1 FFHFALKCCSELCYR
16 VKGAKMLN
24 VQTEKQYIEIVE
36 KYADMIYRIAYQK
49 VLNRY
54 DAEDIVQDVFVK
66 LLSNKSYFRDEEH
79 MKAWLIRVTINLCI
93 NYNKSLARQKTVS
106 VEQLDIPFTQQETGI
121 LEELYLLPEDE
132 RNILYLYYYEGYK
145 IREIAKILRQKQ
157 NTINSK
163 LTRARNKLKKIME
176 VNNE

>member
-1 FFHFALKCCSELCYR
+1 
-16 VKGAKMLN
+16 MLN

-79 MKAWLIRVTINLCI
+79 IKAWLIRVTINLCI

-106 VEQLDIPFTQQETGI
+106 VEQLDIPFTQQETGV

-163 LTRARNKLKKIME
+163 LTRARNKLKRIME

>member
-1 FFHFALKCCSELCYR
+1 
-16 VKGAKMLN
+16 MLN

-66 LLSNKSYFRDEEH
+66 LLSSKSYFRDEEH
-79 MKAWLIRVTINLCI
+79 IKAWLIRVTINLCI
-93 NYNKSLARQKTVS
+93 NYNKSLAKQKTVS
-106 VEQLDIPFTQQETGI
+106 VEQLDIPFTQQETGV
-121 LEELYLLPEDE
+121 LEELYLLPEHE

-163 LTRARNKLKKIME
+163 LTRARNKLKRIME

>member
-1 FFHFALKCCSELCYR
+1 
-16 VKGAKMLN
+16 MLN

-66 LLSNKSYFRDEEH
+66 LLSSKSYFRDEEH
-79 MKAWLIRVTINLCI
+79 IKAWLIRVTINLCI
-93 NYNKSLARQKTVS
+93 NYNKSLARRKTVS
-106 VEQLDIPFTQQETGI
+106 VEQLDIPFTQQETGV

-163 LTRARNKLKKIME
+163 LTRARNKLKRIME

>member
-1 FFHFALKCCSELCYR
+1 
-16 VKGAKMLN
+16 MLN

-106 VEQLDIPFTQQETGI
+106 VEQLDIPFTQQETGV

-163 LTRARNKLKKIME
+163 LTRARNKLKRIME

>member
-1 FFHFALKCCSELCYR
+1 
-16 VKGAKMLN
+16 MLN

-66 LLSNKSYFRDEEH
+66 LLSSKSYFRDEEH
-79 MKAWLIRVTINLCI
+79 IKAWLIRVTINLCI

-163 LTRARNKLKKIME
+163 LTRARNKLKRIME

>member
-1 FFHFALKCCSELCYR
+1 
-16 VKGAKMLN
+16 MLN

-163 LTRARNKLKKIME
+163 LTRARNKLKRIME

>member
-1 FFHFALKCCSELCYR
+1 
-16 VKGAKMLN
+16 MLN

-66 LLSNKSYFRDEEH
+66 LLSSKSYFRDEEH
-79 MKAWLIRVTINLCI
+79 IKAWLIRVTINLCI
-93 NYNKSLARQKTVS
+93 NYNKSLAKQKTVS
-106 VEQLDIPFTQQETGI
+106 VEQLDIPFTQQETGV

-163 LTRARNKLKKIME
+163 LTRARNKLKRIME

>member
-1 FFHFALKCCSELCYR
+1 
-16 VKGAKMLN
+16 MLN

-93 NYNKSLARQKTVS
+93 NYNKSLAKQKTVS

-163 LTRARNKLKKIME
+163 LTRARNKLKRIME

>member
-1 FFHFALKCCSELCYR
+1 
-16 VKGAKMLN
+16 MLN

-79 MKAWLIRVTINLCI
+79 IKAWLIRVTINLCI

-163 LTRARNKLKKIME
+163 LTRARNKLKRIME

>member
-1 FFHFALKCCSELCYR
+1 
-16 VKGAKMLN
+16 MLN

>member
-1 FFHFALKCCSELCYR
+1 
-16 VKGAKMLN
+16 MLN

-54 DAEDIVQDVFVK
+54 DAEDIFQDVFVK

-79 MKAWLIRVTINLCI
+79 IKAWLIRVTINLCI

-106 VEQLDIPFTQQETGI
+106 VEQLDIPFTQQETGV

-163 LTRARNKLKKIME
+163 LTRARNKLKRIME

>member
-1 FFHFALKCCSELCYR
+1 
-16 VKGAKMLN
+16 MLN

-66 LLSNKSYFRDEEH
+66 LLSSKSYFRDEEH
-79 MKAWLIRVTINLCI
+79 IKAWLIRVTINLCI

-106 VEQLDIPFTQQETGI
+106 VEQLDIPFTQQETGV

-163 LTRARNKLKKIME
+163 LTRARNKLKRIME

>member
-1 FFHFALKCCSELCYR
+1 
-16 VKGAKMLN
+16 MLN
-24 VQTEKQYIEIVE
+24 VQSEKQYIEIVE

-66 LLSNKSYFRDEEH
+66 MLSSKSYFRDEEH
-79 MKAWLIRVTINLCI
+79 IKAWLIRVTINLCI

-163 LTRARNKLKKIME
+163 LSRARNKLKRIME

>member
-1 FFHFALKCCSELCYR
+1 
-16 VKGAKMLN
+16 
-24 VQTEKQYIEIVE
+24 
-36 KYADMIYRIAYQK
+36 MIYRIAYQK

>member
-1 FFHFALKCCSELCYR
+1 
-16 VKGAKMLN
+16 MLN

-106 VEQLDIPFTQQETGI
+106 VEQLDIPFTQQETGV

>member
-1 FFHFALKCCSELCYR
+1 
-16 VKGAKMLN
+16 MLN
-24 VQTEKQYIEIVE
+24 VQTEKQYIEILE
-36 KYADMIYRIAYQK
+36 KYADMTYRIAYQK

-66 LLSNKSYFRDEEH
+66 LLSNKNYFRDEEH

-163 LTRARNKLKKIME
+163 LTRARNKLKRIME

>member
-1 FFHFALKCCSELCYR
+1 
-16 VKGAKMLN
+16 MLN

-49 VLNRY
+49 ELNRY

-106 VEQLDIPFTQQETGI
+106 VEQLDIPFTQQETGV

-163 LTRARNKLKKIME
+163 LTRARNKLKRIME

>member
-1 FFHFALKCCSELCYR
+1 
-16 VKGAKMLN
+16 MLN

-66 LLSNKSYFRDEEH
+66 LLSSKSYF
-79 MKAWLIRVTINLCI
+79 
-93 NYNKSLARQKTVS
+93 
-106 VEQLDIPFTQQETGI
+106 
-121 LEELYLLPEDE
+121 
-132 RNILYLYYYEGYK
+132 
-145 IREIAKILRQKQ
+145 QKQ

-163 LTRARNKLKKIME
+163 LTRARNKLKRIME
-176 VNNE
+176 ANNE

>member
-1 FFHFALKCCSELCYR
+1 
-16 VKGAKMLN
+16 MLN

-66 LLSNKSYFRDEEH
+66 LLSSKSYFRDEEH
-79 MKAWLIRVTINLCI
+79 IKAWLIRVTINLCI

-106 VEQLDIPFTQQETGI
+106 VEQLDIPFTQQETGV

-163 LTRARNKLKKIME
+163 LTRARNKLKRIME
-176 VNNE
+176 TSYEKSSIN

>member
-1 FFHFALKCCSELCYR
+1 
-16 VKGAKMLN
+16 MLN

-79 MKAWLIRVTINLCI
+79 IKAWLIRVTINLCI
-93 NYNKSLARQKTVS
+93 NYNKSLAKQKTVS
-106 VEQLDIPFTQQETGI
+106 VEQLDIPFTQQETGV

-163 LTRARNKLKKIME
+163 LTRARNKLKRIME

>member
-1 FFHFALKCCSELCYR
+1 
-16 VKGAKMLN
+16 MLN

-66 LLSNKSYFRDEEH
+66 LLSSKSYFRDEEH
-79 MKAWLIRVTINLCI
+79 IKAWLIRVTINLCI

-106 VEQLDIPFTQQETGI
+106 VEQLDIPFTQQETGV

>member
-1 FFHFALKCCSELCYR
+1 
-16 VKGAKMLN
+16 MLN

-66 LLSNKSYFRDEEH
+66 LLSSKSYFRDEEH
-79 MKAWLIRVTINLCI
+79 IKAWLIRVTINLCI

-132 RNILYLYYYEGYK
+132 RNILYLYY
-145 IREIAKILRQKQ
+145 
-157 NTINSK
+157 
-163 LTRARNKLKKIME
+163 
-176 VNNE
+176 

>member
-1 FFHFALKCCSELCYR
+1 
-16 VKGAKMLN
+16 MLN

-66 LLSNKSYFRDEEH
+66 LLSSKSCFRDEEH
-79 MKAWLIRVTINLCI
+79 IKAWLIRVTINLCI

-106 VEQLDIPFTQQETGI
+106 DEQLDIPFTQQETGV

>member
-1 FFHFALKCCSELCYR
+1 
-16 VKGAKMLN
+16 MLN

-66 LLSNKSYFRDEEH
+66 MLSSKSYFRDEEH
-79 MKAWLIRVTINLCI
+79 IKAWLIRVTINLCI

-163 LTRARNKLKKIME
+163 LTRARNKLKRIME

>member
-1 FFHFALKCCSELCYR
+1 
-16 VKGAKMLN
+16 MLN

-79 MKAWLIRVTINLCI
+79 IKAWLIRVTINLCI

-106 VEQLDIPFTQQETGI
+106 VEQLDIPFTQQETGV

>member
-1 FFHFALKCCSELCYR
+1 
-16 VKGAKMLN
+16 MLN
-24 VQTEKQYIEIVE
+24 VHTEKQYIEIVE

-66 LLSNKSYFRDEEH
+66 LLSSKSYFRDEEH
-79 MKAWLIRVTINLCI
+79 IKAWLIRVTINLCI

-106 VEQLDIPFTQQETGI
+106 VEQLDIPFTHQETGV

-163 LTRARNKLKKIME
+163 LTRARNKLKRIME

>member
-1 FFHFALKCCSELCYR
+1 
-16 VKGAKMLN
+16 M
-24 VQTEKQYIEIVE
+24 
-36 KYADMIYRIAYQK
+36 
-49 VLNRY
+49 
-54 DAEDIVQDVFVK
+54 K

-79 MKAWLIRVTINLCI
+79 IKAWLIRVTINLCI
-93 NYNKSLARQKTVS
+93 NYNKSLAKQKTVS
-106 VEQLDIPFTQQETGI
+106 VEQLDIPFTQQETGV

-163 LTRARNKLKKIME
+163 LTRARNKLKRIME